1 MKERAR
7 ILFKELL
14 KLVSELEAGKRSD
27 PHRIQSHSVA
37 RAVWCYR

>member
-14 KLVSELEAGKRSD
+14 KLVSELEAGRGQTPTESN
-27 PHRIQSHSVA
+27 PTV
-37 RAVWCYR
+37 